1 MAEKS
6 GELRENSGILT
17 ETDKD
22 IISTVADRDN
32 EEFVDKYTDGVVSRD
47 ASTRDGDDDYDEE
60 ADETVETEQIREQI
74 EETRRGMGETIDAI
88 QEKLSFQ
95 NISDQV
101 KDTVSEQLT
110 NAIETAKTTVYDAT
124 IGKAG
129 KLMKNVGREL
139 SKSDVGR
146 IAADNPFPLL
156 LIGLGVGLLA
166 YQGFGGKRR
175 SSYGY
180 RSEYDRNYRGTGEGS
195 SRSLLSTAQNKIGS
209 TASGAYDSVSGAA
222 SSAAGTVTGAANTAY
237 EGVSSAANSAYEG
250 VSSAANTA
258 YSGVTD
264 YSKRAYEKVGDLGT
278 QAREQYDYYLE
289 ENPLAIGAVAL
300 AVGAAVGLSLPS
312 TRYEGQLMGEYR
324 QNLLDKAQ
332 NAAGDL
338 VERVK
343 EVANEAKETIKDEA
357 QAQGLTGDK
366 TTGTTGG
373 TIGGTSGTSTTP
385 KTGFGSNKI

>member
-1 MAEKS
+1 MAEKPS
-6 GELRENSGILT
+6 ELRENSGILT
-17 ETDKD
+17 DTDKD
-22 IISTVADRDN
+22 IISTVADNDN
-32 EEFVDKYTDGVVSRD
+32 AFTEEYVDDRSATEL
-47 ASTRDGDDDYDEE
+47 ASTRADYDTDEE
-60 ADETVETEQIREQI
+60 VDETVETEQIRDQI
-74 EETRRGMGETIDAI
+74 EETRREMGETIDAI
-88 QEKLSFQ
+88 QEKLSLQ

-101 KDTVSEQLT
+101 KDTVSEQIN
-110 NAIETAKTTVYDAT
+110 NAFETVKVNVYDAT

-175 SSYGY
+175 RSYGY
-180 RSEYDRNYRGTGEGS
+180 RSEYDRNYRVGSEGAN
-195 SRSLLSTAQNKIGS
+195 RSLIGSAQGKIGDA
-209 TASGAYDSVSGAA
+209 ASGAYESVSGAASTAVDSVSGAA
-222 SSAAGTVTGAANTAY
+222 NSAL
-237 EGVSSAANSAYEG
+237 EGVSGAAS
-250 VSSAANTA
+250 TA

-264 YSKRAYEKVGDLGT
+264 YSKRAYEKVGDLGS

-289 ENPLAIGAVAL
+289 ENPLAVGAVAL

-343 EVANEAKETIKDEA
+343 EVASEAKETIKDEA
-357 QAQGLTGDK
+357 QAQGLTSDK
-366 TTGTTGG
+366 TGTGG
-373 TIGGTSGTSTTP
+373 TGGTG
-385 KTGFGSNKI
+385 GFNSKI